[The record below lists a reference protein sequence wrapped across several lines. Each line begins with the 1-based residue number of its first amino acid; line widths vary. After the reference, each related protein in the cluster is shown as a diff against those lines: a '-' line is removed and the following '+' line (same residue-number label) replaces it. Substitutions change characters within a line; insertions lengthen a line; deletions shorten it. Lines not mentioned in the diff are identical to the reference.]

1 MKEAGHNPTG
11 NHILSI
17 IGKTCLLP
25 YENMHTQ
32 PPQLRTGLVP
42 RKVQHINNVNFQHR
56 VSQKHILLLSPNRD
70 ANVSNTTECFQHF
83 VSPEIKWSVQT
94 VSGQQNASN
103 QLQETGKL
111 LSFLKLSEQKK
122 TSRFSSHSTWSS
134 RPSDFSTDD
143 LRCLLSDDLI
153 LLFNS
158 QDTPTPEQGSWIH
171 KGTSK
176 NNEMI
181 RHIVLGF
188 SAEMGKLTATHFVN
202 NWIRKGADN
211 QSQDQYYGQQVEL
224 LNFLNYDQTVG
235 TNEFSEQARRGNHAV
250 KRSVVLQQAPLLH
263 LARCPLPTSDPKQEV
278 LILFGDFG

>member
-17 IGKTCLLP
+17 IGKTRLLP

-32 PPQLRTGLVP
+32 PPQLRTGLVH

-122 TSRFSSHSTWSS
+122 TSRFSSHSTWNI
-134 RPSDFSTDD
+134 RTSDFSTDD

-153 LLFNS
+153 LSINIR
-158 QDTPTPEQGSWIH
+158 DTPTPEQSGRIH
-171 KGTSK
+171 NGTSK
-176 NNEMI
+176 NNEI
-181 RHIVLGF
+181 SRHNIQSF
-188 SAEMGKLTATHFVN
+188 SADMGKLTATHFVN
-202 NWIRKGADN
+202 NRIRKGADN
-211 QSQDQYYGQQVEL
+211 QSQDQYYWP
-224 LNFLNYDQTVG
+224 TSG
-235 TNEFSEQARRGNHAV
+235 TTEFSELRSDCWQRSLRELQISNLLNLSQARWCPFPCHSRAGRWREGSGAQISQPARRG
-250 KRSVVLQQAPLLH
+250 
-263 LARCPLPTSDPKQEV
+263 
-278 LILFGDFG
+278 

>member
-1 MKEAGHNPTG
+1 MISSNCFRSAECIKPTTR
-11 NHILSI
+11 N
-17 IGKTCLLP
+17 
-25 YENMHTQ
+25 
-32 PPQLRTGLVP
+32 
-42 RKVQHINNVNFQHR
+42 RK
-56 VSQKHILLLSPNRD
+56 
-70 ANVSNTTECFQHF
+70 
-83 VSPEIKWSVQT
+83 
-94 VSGQQNASN
+94 AS
-103 QLQETGKL
+103 E
-111 LSFLKLSEQKK
+111 FLKLSEQKK

-224 LNFLNYDQTVG
+224 LNFPSRHGVATTLSSAALSSSRHH
-235 TNEFSEQARRGNHAV
+235 FS
-250 KRSVVLQQAPLLH
+250 
-263 LARCPLPTSDPKQEV
+263 T
-278 LILFGDFG
+278 